1 MKVEPKNWNLLS
13 DDEKGVLIKKLAI
26 EFSTEN
32 LGYKILI
39 IPKIVDIAY
48 NIEFQK
54 NLYSKLDSKTKK
66 DIISKRIKE
75 LKELVGSEEIIE
87 NEYYIEIWC
96 EDEEEICLKR
106 AREWVNRLNIC
117 NLEAKIL
124 EEEEINRLMQSF
136 TMPEVSNESFVYRE
150 NNKKRKEI

>member
-1 MKVEPKNWNLLS
+1 M
-13 DDEKGVLIKKLAI
+13 
-26 EFSTEN
+26 
-32 LGYKILI
+32 GYKILI

-54 NLYSKLDSKTKK
+54 NLYSKLDSKIKK
-66 DIISKRIKE
+66 EIISKRIKE

-96 EDEEEICLKR
+96 EDKEETCLKR

-117 NLEAKIL
+117 NWEAKIL

-136 TMPEVSNESFVYRE
+136 TMPEVSNESFMYRE
-150 NNKKRKEI
+150 NNGKRKEI